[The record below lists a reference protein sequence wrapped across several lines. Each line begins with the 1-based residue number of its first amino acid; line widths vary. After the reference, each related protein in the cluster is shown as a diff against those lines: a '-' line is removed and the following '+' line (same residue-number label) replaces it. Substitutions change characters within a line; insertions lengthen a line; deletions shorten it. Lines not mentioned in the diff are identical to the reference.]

1 MSGDEMKLEAFA
13 QEARELDERILR
25 ELERSPEISS
35 TIPEDFAARVAA
47 NVPVRPSLAIRTS
60 HYGRLLMAAS
70 LVVLFVALVVLA
82 ARGVAG
88 SPVGQAIEWT
98 LCVQFLAIAV
108 WMGTQR
114 RRSN

>member
-25 ELERSPEISS
+25 ELERSPVISA
-35 TIPEDFAARVAA
+35 TIPQDFAARVAA
-47 NVPVRPSLAIRTS
+47 KVPVRQPVAIRTS

-82 ARGVAG
+82 VRGFGG
-88 SPVGQAIEWT
+88 SPLGQAIEWT

-108 WMGTQR
+108 WMGTQSR
-114 RRSN
+114 QSN